1 MKVVIYE
8 SSSKGGC
15 YEYAQYLYRACLHK
29 KIDAKIILPEN
40 SILSVIKDEKHSVRK
55 ILLND
60 KKKATS
66 KIISRFCF
74 LYRQFY
80 NPIRFLFYLFKE
92 PASVIIWNDF
102 EQLSAPF
109 WIPILKLLARKHYH
123 VIVLHDPDRDNY
135 PPSVWYSAFCMKL
148 IVQNMNLGLYHEYLP
163 EKLYYN
169 HQKTIFQSVVH
180 GIYDTHIPDEL
191 LLKNL
196 IDWKGNQKLIAVIGN
211 IRDEKNYDIILSALV
226 KMPQVKLLIAGSAA
240 NSAVDIHALKRY
252 ADSIGIANQIHWEIS
267 FLSDSE
273 LAACIKASDIILL
286 YYKPEFVS
294 QSGVL
299 NLLVPHNKQFIY
311 TDTPSG
317 LQRMCRQYQIGVPC
331 VANDSDELVRTIE
344 QTSPLSEESTVYDKY
359 KKEADWISII
369 DILEKRFEENK

>member
-15 YEYAQYLYRACLHK
+15 YEYAQYLYRACLRK
-29 KIDAKIILPEN
+29 KIDAKIILPVN
-40 SILSVIKDEKHSVRK
+40 SILSVIKYEECSVHK

-60 KKKATS
+60 KKKTDS
-66 KIISRFCF
+66 KIISRLRF
-74 LYRQFY
+74 LCRQFY

-109 WIPILKLLARKHYH
+109 WIPVLKLLARKHYH
-123 VIVLHDPDRDNY
+123 VIILHDPDRDNY
-135 PPSVWYSAFCMKL
+135 PPSTGYSAFCMK
-148 IVQNMNLGLYHEYLP
+148 VMMQNMNLALYHEYLP
-163 EKLYYN
+163 EKSYYN
-169 HQKTIFQSVVH
+169 HQKANFQSVVH
-180 GIYDTHIPDEL
+180 GIYDTHIPAEL

-196 IDWKGNQKLIAVIGN
+196 IDWKGNQKLIAVVGN
-211 IRDEKNYDIILSALV
+211 IRDEKNYEIILRALV
-226 KMPQVKLLIAGSAA
+226 KMPQEKLLIAGSAA
-240 NSAVDIHALKRY
+240 NSAVDIHALKKY
-252 ADSIGIANQIHWEIS
+252 ADSIGIANRIYWEIH

-331 VANDSDELVRTIE
+331 VANDSDALARTVE
-344 QTSPLSEESTVYDKY
+344 QASPLSEESTIYDKY
-359 KKEADWISII
+359 KKDADWISII
-369 DILEKRFEENK
+369 DIIEKRFKENK